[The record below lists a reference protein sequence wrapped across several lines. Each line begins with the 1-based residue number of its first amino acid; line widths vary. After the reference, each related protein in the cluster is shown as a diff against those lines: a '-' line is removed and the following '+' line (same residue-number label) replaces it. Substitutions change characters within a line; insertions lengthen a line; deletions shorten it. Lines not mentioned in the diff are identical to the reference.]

1 MEINVTPL
9 SDAPTI
15 PKATTYQGAFLP
27 AKKKSAAFLPLPVKW
42 PIKNN
47 TPTYRHDMSINVVAD
62 IAPNLH
68 VRTPSLAFYLY
79 PVQQL
84 PSRLIEAAVDQ
95 ISTLPGIGRRT
106 ALRLALSLLR
116 RDNERVKS
124 FAEAIVAMSEGVT
137 PCDVCHNLTEQITCS
152 ICSTPLRNKNVICV
166 VEDIRD
172 LLAIENVGSFRGVYH
187 VLGGIISPMDGV
199 GPSDLNI
206 EALISRLAEI
216 NTKEV
221 ETSDDKESD
230 SEIEIIFA
238 LPATME
244 GDTTSFYLYK
254 KLASFEV
261 KITTLARGVAVGEA
275 LQHADEAT
283 LARSMDNRTL
293 YEC

>member
-1 MEINVTPL
+1 M
-9 SDAPTI
+9 
-15 PKATTYQGAFLP
+15 
-27 AKKKSAAFLPLPVKW
+27 
-42 PIKNN
+42 
-47 TPTYRHDMSINVVAD
+47 RINVVAD
-62 IAPNLH
+62 MVPNLH
-68 VRTPSLAFYLY
+68 VRTPALAFYLY
-79 PVQQL
+79 TVQQL

-116 RDNERVKS
+116 RDNERVRS
-124 FAEAIVAMSEGVT
+124 LADAIVAMSEGVK
-137 PCDVCHNLTEQITCS
+137 PCDVCHNLTEQVTCS
-152 ICSTPLRNKNVICV
+152 ICAAPTRNKDLICV

-172 LLAIENVGSFRGVYH
+172 LLAIENVGTFRGVYH

-206 EALISRLAEI
+206 EPLIRRLAEKNMVAGVDI
-216 NTKEV
+216 SEV
-221 ETSDDKESD
+221 SISESD
-230 SEIEIIFA
+230 TEIIFA

-254 KLASFEV
+254 KMVSFEI

>member
-1 MEINVTPL
+1 M
-9 SDAPTI
+9 
-15 PKATTYQGAFLP
+15 
-27 AKKKSAAFLPLPVKW
+27 
-42 PIKNN
+42 
-47 TPTYRHDMSINVVAD
+47 RINVVAD
-62 IAPNLH
+62 MVPNLH
-68 VRTPSLAFYLY
+68 VRTPPLAFYLY
-79 PVQQL
+79 TVQQL

-116 RDNERVKS
+116 RDNERVRS
-124 FAEAIVAMSEGVT
+124 LADAIVAMSEGVK
-137 PCDVCHNLTEQITCS
+137 PCDVCHNLTEQVTCS
-152 ICSTPLRNKNVICV
+152 ICTTPTRNKDLICV

-172 LLAIENVGSFRGVYH
+172 LLAIENVGTFRGVYH

-206 EALISRLAEI
+206 EPLIRRLAEK
-216 NTKEV
+216 NTAAGV
-221 ETSDDKESD
+221 DLSSGPVSD
-230 SEIEIIFA
+230 SATEIIFA

-254 KLASFEV
+254 KMVSFEL

>member
-1 MEINVTPL
+1 
-9 SDAPTI
+9 
-15 PKATTYQGAFLP
+15 
-27 AKKKSAAFLPLPVKW
+27 
-42 PIKNN
+42 
-47 TPTYRHDMSINVVAD
+47 
-62 IAPNLH
+62 
-68 VRTPSLAFYLY
+68 LAFYLY
-79 PVQQL
+79 TVQQL

-116 RDNERVKS
+116 RDNERVRS
-124 FAEAIVAMSEGVT
+124 LADAIVAMSEGVK
-137 PCDVCHNLTEQITCS
+137 PCDVCHNLTEQVTCS
-152 ICSTPLRNKNVICV
+152 ICTTPTRNKDLICV

-172 LLAIENVGSFRGVYH
+172 LLAIENVGTFRGVYH

-206 EALISRLAEI
+206 EPLIRRLAEK
-216 NTKEV
+216 NTAAGV
-221 ETSDDKESD
+221 DLSSGPVSD
-230 SEIEIIFA
+230 SATEIIFA

-254 KLASFEV
+254 KMVSFEL

>member
-1 MEINVTPL
+1 M
-9 SDAPTI
+9 
-15 PKATTYQGAFLP
+15 
-27 AKKKSAAFLPLPVKW
+27 
-42 PIKNN
+42 
-47 TPTYRHDMSINVVAD
+47 RINVVAD
-62 IAPNLH
+62 MVPNLH
-68 VRTPSLAFYLY
+68 VRTPALAFYLY
-79 PVQQL
+79 TVQQL

-116 RDNERVKS
+116 RDNERVRS
-124 FAEAIVAMSEGVT
+124 LADAIVAMSEGVK
-137 PCDVCHNLTEQITCS
+137 PCDVCHNLTEQVTCS
-152 ICSTPLRNKNVICV
+152 ICTTPTRNKDLICV

-172 LLAIENVGSFRGVYH
+172 LLAIENVGTFRGVYH

-206 EALISRLAEI
+206 EPLIRRLAEK
-216 NTKEV
+216 NTVAGVDIAEGTV
-221 ETSDDKESD
+221 SESAT
-230 SEIEIIFA
+230 EIIFA

-254 KLASFEV
+254 KMVSFEL

>member
-1 MEINVTPL
+1 M
-9 SDAPTI
+9 
-15 PKATTYQGAFLP
+15 
-27 AKKKSAAFLPLPVKW
+27 
-42 PIKNN
+42 
-47 TPTYRHDMSINVVAD
+47 RINVVAD
-62 IAPNLH
+62 MVPNLH
-68 VRTPSLAFYLY
+68 VRTPALAFYLY
-79 PVQQL
+79 TVQQL

-116 RDNERVKS
+116 RDNERVRS
-124 FAEAIVAMSEGVT
+124 LADAIVAMSEGVK
-137 PCDVCHNLTEQITCS
+137 PCDVCHNLTEQVTCS
-152 ICSTPLRNKNVICV
+152 ICTTPTRNKDLICV

-172 LLAIENVGSFRGVYH
+172 LLAIENVGNFRGVYH

-206 EALISRLAEI
+206 EPLIRRLAEK
-216 NTKEV
+216 NTAAGV
-221 ETSDDKESD
+221 DLSSGPVSD
-230 SEIEIIFA
+230 SATEIIFA

-254 KLASFEV
+254 KMVSFEL